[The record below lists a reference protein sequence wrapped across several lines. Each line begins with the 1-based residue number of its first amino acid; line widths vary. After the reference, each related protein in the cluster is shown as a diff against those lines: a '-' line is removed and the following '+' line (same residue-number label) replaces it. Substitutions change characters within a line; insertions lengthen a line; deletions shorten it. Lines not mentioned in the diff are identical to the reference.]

1 MGRASF
7 PVFPSVLIP
16 VIAPLLL
23 ALPAVAAAPQ
33 SLPLGKGSNLV
44 FATVAEGS
52 GVLGVEDDFT
62 RRMSPFDRQA
72 RLKAAGAVSSAEHRA
87 FAARSVL
94 EWSDRDRRRIAEAMR
109 GLDVRFTQLG
119 IGFPKRILLVK
130 TSGDEEGGAAYTRG
144 EAIMLPAKVLG
155 SDSPV
160 LRRLLCHELFHVL
173 SRSAPGLRRNL
184 YASIGFEPCGEVT
197 LPGDFERRRI
207 TNPDAPAFDH
217 SIRVRVD
224 GVERSMVPVLWS
236 RTADY
241 DAKAGKAF
249 FETMEFRLLAVRL
262 EGDPVR
268 GVPETDADGAPIMAK
283 PEDAEGFFEQV
294 GKNTGYLIHPEEI
307 LADNFEI
314 LLAGDRRPPNPE
326 IVKRLGEI
334 LRQGE

>member
-7 PVFPSVLIP
+7 PVFPRALIP
-16 VIAPLLL
+16 VIASLLL
-23 ALPAVAAAPQ
+23 ALPAVASGPE
-33 SLPLGKGSNLV
+33 SLPLGKGSDLV

-52 GVLGVEDDFT
+52 GVLGMEDDFT

-72 RLKAAGAVSSAEHRA
+72 RLKAAGAVSGAEHRA

-119 IGFPKRILLVK
+119 VGFPKRILLVK

-144 EAIMLPAKVLG
+144 EAIMLPAKVFG
-155 SDSPV
+155 SDLPA

-173 SRSAPGLRRNL
+173 SRSAPELRRKL

-217 SIRVRVD
+217 GIRVRVD
-224 GVERSMVPVLWS
+224 GVERWMVPVLWS
-236 RTADY
+236 RTSDY

-249 FETMEFRLLAVRL
+249 FETMEFRLMAVRL

-268 GVPETDADGAPIMAK
+268 GVPEIDADGAPIMTK

-294 GKNTGYLIHPEEI
+294 GRNTGYLIHPEEI